1 MTGHP
6 CHSFCYSVQ
15 GTVHGN
21 IQFWVLAMMWLV
33 CTGHYIMGK
42 ADDSVFVTLRGLLAT
57 SARELGV
64 RESIW
69 TKTEEVI
76 I

>member
-1 MTGHP
+1 
-6 CHSFCYSVQ
+6 
-15 GTVHGN
+15 
-21 IQFWVLAMMWLV
+21 
-33 CTGHYIMGK
+33 MGK